1 MDLIADGLLLIA
13 AVVAS
18 IYCLVLSKR
27 LRRLNQMDG
36 GLGKAIATM
45 STQVE
50 EMSKALATSRK
61 ATEKA
66 VGELDA
72 RLAAARDLNA
82 KLDKAAE
89 GAGATATALT
99 RILAE
104 AAAAREA
111 TNAAEAEAAPAPAA
125 KPAARKPA
133 RKTATAK
140 RAAPRKTTAAKP
152 APAKERDVAAEID
165 AVLASDNR
173 ADHEALARRLIAAL
187 AGGAG
192 AGAMTT

>member
-45 STQVE
+45 SSQVE

-82 KLDKAAE
+82 KLDKAAD
-89 GAGATATALT
+89 GASATATALT

-104 AAAAREA
+104 ASAAREA
-111 TNAAEAEAAPAPAA
+111 ARAAETAVAAPEA
-125 KPAARKPA
+125 KPAPRKPA
-133 RKTATAK
+133 RKPAPAK
-140 RAAPRKTTAAKP
+140 RTAPRKAAPAP
-152 APAKERDVAAEID
+152 APAKERDVVAEID

-187 AGGAG
+187 SGGAG
-192 AGAMTT
+192 PAAVTT